1 MPRTRAGESALIL
14 VFRVSSGFQ
23 FCFFSSFSI
32 RIAA

>member
-1 MPRTRAGESALIL
+1 MARALAGKYALIL